1 MDQKLVK
8 GKEGKVIFY
17 YYKDKKGLISSNL
30 KVFYNPKMVVNRD
43 ISNVF
48 INEINKSQE
57 RIRKAVS
64 LMAATGVREIR
75 WKKELNIKEVVA
87 NDLNPNAIELIKKN
101 AELNRIELVI
111 KQKDARF
118 FDEKSDYL
126 DIDPFGSPLPF
137 LQPIVLTKYFKVTA
151 TDLSIFCSFKE
162 KSLLKYRGFANKKEL
177 CHLQAIKILINR
189 VLDFLRFHELGAK
202 PLFSYYYKHHITI
215 FFKKT
220 RKWKEKKFSIYDYD
234 FLKEIDLKFYIKKF
248 EENEIVTSK
257 ETLKILERIKGEAFR
272 GFYYFLPK
280 IYSIYKIKPL
290 PIEKI
295 IEKSNEIG
303 AKTVKTHFNGQ
314 IVKSELEPKEF
325 IKLLKKLT

>member
-1 MDQKLVK
+1 MKESLLL
-8 GKEGKVIFY
+8 GKEGKVSFY
-17 YYKDKKGLISSNL
+17 YYKDEKGLISSKL

-43 ISNVF
+43 LSNVF
-48 INEINKSQE
+48 INEINKNQE
-57 RIRKAVS
+57 KIKKSVS

-75 WKKELNIKEVVA
+75 WKKELDIKEVIA
-87 NDLNPNAIELIKKN
+87 NDLNPNAVELIKKN
-101 AELNRIELVI
+101 AELNNVELIV

-118 FDEKSDYL
+118 FDERSDYL

-151 TDLSIFCSFKE
+151 TDLSVFCSFKN
-162 KSLLKYRGFANKKEL
+162 KSLLKYRGFANKKGL

-189 VLDFLRFHELGAK
+189 VLDFLRFHEIGAK
-202 PLFSYYYKHHITI
+202 PLFSYYYQHHITV

-220 RKWKEKKFSIYDYD
+220 RKWKEKRFSIYDYD
-234 FLKEIDLKFYIKKF
+234 FLKGIDLDFYIKKF
-248 EENEIVTSK
+248 EEKEIVVSK
-257 ETLKILERIKGEAFR
+257 EAIKILERIKEEAFK

-280 IYSIYKIKPL
+280 IYSIYKIEPVSV
-290 PIEKI
+290 EKI

-303 AKTVKTHFNGQ
+303 VKTVKTHFSGQ

-325 IKLLKKLT
+325 IKLLKN